1 MDALLSATGVW
12 KRFGGVAALRGADFS
27 AHSGEIVGL
36 LGANGAGKSTLVK
49 IISGA
54 LAADAGDIRINGR
67 RARWSSPRDAI
78 AAGVR
83 MLPQEISIFPDLS
96 VTENIFAGRFPRRRM
111 PIVDRRA
118 AERRCRAALDE
129 LGMEVPPGAP
139 MRRLRA
145 SEQRLVEIARAVAG
159 EARVLI
165 LDEPTASLTTA
176 ESERLF
182 AILATLRR
190 RGAGIVYISH
200 YLDEVFEICRRVQVL
215 RDGENAGAFETA
227 AASQDEVLAAMVGAK
242 RVGALYPPRARKPQ
256 PDSEIGE
263 AVLEVRGL
271 SVGGEVTDA
280 DFSVRAGEIVGV
292 FGLLGS
298 GIAAIGRAVFGAL
311 GPRAREFKMP
321 GCAHP
326 AGGPRTAQEGLKAGI
341 GLVAAERKREG
352 ILPDLSLREN
362 VTLPFLRK
370 YTARWAVSTRRE
382 RERTR
387 AVMAE
392 LGIRAQGTEQAAKSL
407 SGGNQQKMCI
417 ARWLSGDIQLLVLEE
432 PTRGVDVGAR
442 GEIYAKLRELTDGG
456 MAVLLVS
463 SDAEEV
469 AGLADRSIA
478 LVRGRVA
485 ARFEAPVQAAQLLR
499 AAAGLSHKG
508 AA

>member
-1 MDALLSATGVW
+1 MDALLSAAGVW

-27 AHSGEIVGL
+27 ARAGEIVGL

-54 LAADAGDIRINGR
+54 LAADAGDLRINGQ

-96 VTENIFAGRFPRRRM
+96 VTENIFAGRFPRRRL
-111 PIVDRRA
+111 PLIDRRA
-118 AERRCRAALDE
+118 AERQCRAALDE
-129 LGMEVPPGAP
+129 LGLDVPPGAP

-182 AILATLRR
+182 AILAGLRE

-215 RDGENAGAFETA
+215 RDGENAGEFETA
-227 AASQDEVLAAMVGAK
+227 AASQDQVLAAMVGAK

-256 PDSEIGE
+256 PDSEPGE
-263 AVLEVRGL
+263 ALLEVRGL
-271 SVGGEVTDA
+271 SAVGEVLDA

-311 GPRAREFKMP
+311 GPRAREFRMP
-321 GCAHP
+321 GFA
-326 AGGPRTAQEGLKAGI
+326 ASPRTPQEGLKAGI

-352 ILPDLSLREN
+352 ILPELSLREN

-370 YTARWAVSTRRE
+370 YAAGPAVSTRRE
-382 RERTR
+382 REQTR

-392 LGIRAQGTEQAAKSL
+392 LGIRAPSTEQAAKNL
-407 SGGNQQKMCI
+407 SGGNQQKMCV
-417 ARWLSGDIQLLVLEE
+417 ARWLSGDIRLLVLEE

-442 GEIYAKLRELTDGG
+442 GEIYAKLRALTDGG
-456 MAVLLVS
+456 MAALLVS

-485 ARFEAPVQAAQLLR
+485 ARFEAPVQAAELLR
-499 AAAGLSHKG
+499 AAAGLAHRG

>member
-1 MDALLSATGVW
+1 MDALLSVTGVW

-27 AHSGEIVGL
+27 ARAGEIVGL

-54 LAADAGDIRINGR
+54 LAADAGDIRIHGR
-67 RARWSSPRDAI
+67 RARWSSPREAI

-96 VTENIFAGRFPRRRM
+96 VTENIFAGRFPRRRL
-111 PIVDRRA
+111 PLIDRRA
-118 AERRCRAALDE
+118 AARQCRTALDE
-129 LGMEVPPGAP
+129 LGLDVPPGAP

-182 AILATLRR
+182 AILAGLRE

-215 RDGENAGAFETA
+215 RDGENAGEFETA
-227 AASQDEVLAAMVGAK
+227 AASQDQVLAAMVGAK

-256 PDSEIGE
+256 PDSETGQ

-271 SVGGEVTDA
+271 SAGGEIIDA

-298 GIAAIGRAVFGAL
+298 GIAALGRAVFGAL
-311 GPRAREFKMP
+311 GPRARVFRMP
-321 GCAHP
+321 GCA
-326 AGGPRTAQEGLKAGI
+326 ASPRTPQEGLKAGI

-352 ILPDLSLREN
+352 ILPELSLREN

-370 YTARWAVSTRRE
+370 YTAGLAVSTRRE
-382 RERTR
+382 REQTR

-392 LGIRAQGTEQAAKSL
+392 LGIRALSTEQAAKNL

-417 ARWLSGDIQLLVLEE
+417 ARWLSGDIRLLVLEE

-442 GEIYAKLRELTDGG
+442 GEIYAKLRALTDSG
-456 MAVLLVS
+456 MAALLVS

-485 ARFEAPVQAAQLLR
+485 ARFEAPVQAAELLR
-499 AAAGLSHKG
+499 AAAGLAERG

>member
-27 AHSGEIVGL
+27 ARAGEIVGL

-54 LAADAGDIRINGR
+54 LAADAGDLRINGR

-96 VTENIFAGRFPRRRM
+96 VTENIFAGRFPRRRLGV
-111 PIVDRRA
+111 PLIDRRT
-118 AERRCRAALDE
+118 AERQCRTALDE
-129 LGMEVPPGAP
+129 LGLDVPPGAP

-182 AILATLRR
+182 AILMALRE

-215 RDGENAGAFETA
+215 RDGQNAGEFETA
-227 AASQDEVLAAMVGAK
+227 AASQDQVLAAMVGAK

-256 PDSEIGE
+256 PDSGPGE
-263 AVLEVRGL
+263 AVLEVHGL
-271 SVGGEVTDA
+271 SAGGEVIDA

-311 GPRAREFKMP
+311 GPRARTFRMP
-321 GCAHP
+321 GCA
-326 AGGPRTAQEGLKAGI
+326 ASPRTPQEGLKAGI

-352 ILPDLSLREN
+352 ILPELSLREN

-370 YTARWAVSTRRE
+370 YTAGLAVSKRRE
-382 RERTR
+382 REQTR
-387 AVMAE
+387 AVMTE
-392 LGIRAQGTEQAAKSL
+392 LGIRAPSTEQAANNL

-417 ARWLSGDIQLLVLEE
+417 ARWLSGDIRLLVLEE

-442 GEIYAKLRELTDGG
+442 GEIYAKLRALTDGG
-456 MAVLLVS
+456 MAALLVS

-485 ARFEAPVQAAQLLR
+485 ARFEAPVQAAELLR
-499 AAAGLSHKG
+499 AAAGLADRG

>member
-27 AHSGEIVGL
+27 ARSGEIVGL

-49 IISGA
+49 ILSGA
-54 LAADAGDIRINGR
+54 LAADAGDLRLGAR

-96 VTENIFAGRFPRRRM
+96 VTENIFAGRFPRRRV
-111 PIVDRRA
+111 PLIDRRA
-118 AERRCRAALDE
+118 AERQCRAALDE
-129 LGMEVPPGAP
+129 LGLDVPPGAP

-182 AILATLRR
+182 AILAGLRA

-215 RDGENAGAFETA
+215 RDGENAGEFETA
-227 AASQDEVLAAMVGAK
+227 AASQDQVLAAMVGAK

-256 PDSEIGE
+256 PDSESGE

-271 SVGGEVTDA
+271 SAGGEVIDA

-311 GPRAREFKMP
+311 GPRAREFRMP

-326 AGGPRTAQEGLKAGI
+326 GGPRTPQEGLQAGI

-352 ILPDLSLREN
+352 ILPELSLREN

-370 YTARWAVSTRRE
+370 YTAGLAVSTRRE
-382 RERTR
+382 REQTR
-387 AVMAE
+387 AVMTE
-392 LGIRAQGTEQAAKSL
+392 LGIRAPSTEQAAKHL

-417 ARWLSGDIQLLVLEE
+417 ARWLSGDIRLLVLEE

-442 GEIYAKLRELTDGG
+442 GEIYAKLRALTDGG
-456 MAVLLVS
+456 MAALLVS

-485 ARFEAPVQAAQLLR
+485 ARFEAPVQAAELLR
-499 AAAGLSHKG
+499 AAAGLAERG

>member
-12 KRFGGVAALRGADFS
+12 KRFGGIAALRGADFS
-27 AHSGEIVGL
+27 APSGEIVGL

-83 MLPQEISIFPDLS
+83 MLPQEISVFPDLS

-111 PIVDRRA
+111 PLIDRRA

-129 LGMEVPPGAP
+129 LGLDVPPGAP

-182 AILATLRR
+182 AILAGLRE

-227 AASQDEVLAAMVGAK
+227 AASQDQVLAAMVGAK
-242 RVGALYPPRARKPQ
+242 RVGALYPPRARKPKLE
-256 PDSEIGE
+256 SEPGQ

-271 SVGGEVTDA
+271 SAGGEVVDA

-298 GIAAIGRAVFGAL
+298 GIAAFGRAVFGAL

-321 GCAHP
+321 GCA
-326 AGGPRTAQEGLKAGI
+326 ASPRTPQEGLKAGI

-370 YTARWAVSTRRE
+370 YTAGLAVSTRRE
-382 RERTR
+382 RESTR
-387 AVMAE
+387 RAMAA
-392 LGIRAQGTEQAAKSL
+392 LGIRAPSTEQAAKNL

-442 GEIYAKLRELTDGG
+442 GEIYAKLRALTDGG
-456 MAVLLVS
+456 MAALLVS
-463 SDAEEV
+463 SDAEEI
-469 AGLADRSIA
+469 AGLADRAIA

-485 ARFEAPVQAAQLLR
+485 ARFEAPVEAAELLR
-499 AAAGLSHKG
+499 AAAGLADKG